1 MDCEVFVMEF
11 EDPWVDFI
19 VTDEVIGLLGK
30 VNGSI
35 DMVEYVL
42 LEIDYLGKTIMIP
55 VHDEVIVALDE
66 SKKELITRLPA
77 GILDI

>member
-1 MDCEVFVMEF
+1 
-11 EDPWVDFI
+11 
-19 VTDEVIGLLGK
+19 
-30 VNGSI
+30 
-35 DMVEYVL
+35 
-42 LEIDYLGKTIMIP
+42 